1 MFILFRVKYND
12 ISNEAND
19 IRQQLS
25 SPLCIQNK
33 PRKESVILN
42 QKIGL
47 ARELYFYIWNS

>member
-12 ISNEAND
+12 ISNEAKD